1 MFLNVSLCSM
11 LMLVSIHFRD
21 ADLVLTEWNSVIG
34 HYSVIG
40 HIVSLKIMHCL
51 ICSSLNHGT
60 WRAGTFSLNPS
71 RSFEYKPEQKSS
83 IFFNA

>member
-1 MFLNVSLCSM
+1 M
-11 LMLVSIHFRD
+11 LMLGSIHFRD

-51 ICSSLNHGT
+51 ICSSLN
-60 WRAGTFSLNPS
+60 PS
-71 RSFEYKPEQKSS
+71 RSFKYKPEQKSS
-83 IFFNA
+83 IFLNA